1 MSVFLITRP
10 ENKNE
15 SLVKY
20 LESDGFEVFSFPLL
34 NLQSLGVTSTQ
45 LSPLIDADKLIFISQ
60 DAVKSLAALSP
71 EISPNTT
78 FFAVGDKTA
87 QTISELFNKKSI
99 VPKQQDSEGLLALKQ
114 LQQVD
119 SQSIVLAKGKGG
131 RPLIARTLNKRGA
144 RLNAINL
151 YQREKVDG
159 KASDWF
165 QKWQHQKIDSIVLT
179 SNAAIDVI
187 FSDLAVKGIDWLQTC
202 QFYVVSERA
211 AQYLKT
217 FNVPVENIHNCNG
230 ASDDAILLEIKN
242 QSSKPDNNIVH
253 ARIQEASA
261 TMSDQNISEKEVKK
275 PETANKQNSNSKP
288 KSNAVAILS
297 LLIAL
302 GAAGGFAFNLY
313 NNNQQQALVQQLEMN
328 NQSLEQSLNALKAQ
342 IKNNSANLT
351 GAIKNEL
358 TSQKLQVETALNA
371 SEKNISEQLEN
382 SLNEIKNIKV
392 TLNPQEVRSLHRMA
406 EFKAKVEKD
415 YLGSVDILTK
425 LDNLLSEHSDTSELR
440 AAIAEDMQ
448 MLKGLNN
455 VPVESLYLKLHG
467 VLNQV
472 DTLPLNMVKLPSL
485 VNSPEQEVLSEDISD
500 WQANL
505 KHSWSLLVDD
515 FIKVS
520 ERTEKIQPLLTQEEQ
535 SLIRQQVRFYISQ
548 SQTALQNQQVVIYKA
563 ALDQAVKV
571 LSSFF
576 DSNSSAVQ
584 NVDSELKK
592 LKNTP
597 LNFNL
602 QLNLASSQLMKEWSL

>member
-1 MSVFLITRP
+1 MPVFLITRP

-15 SLVKY
+15 SLIKSIEEKGY
-20 LESDGFEVFSFPLL
+20 EAFSFPIL
-34 NLQSLGVTSTQ
+34 NLQTLDVTSSQ

-71 EISPNTT
+71 VISPNTT

-87 QTISELFNKKSI
+87 QTISELFNKKAI

-131 RPLIARTLNKRGA
+131 RPLIAQTLNKRGA

-151 YQREKVDG
+151 YLREKTEG
-159 KASDWF
+159 KVSDWF

-179 SNAAIDVI
+179 SNAAVDVI
-187 FSDLAVKGIDWLQTC
+187 FNDLTVKGIDWLQTC
-202 QFYVVSERA
+202 QFYVVSDRT

-217 FNVPVENIHNCNG
+217 FNVPIDSIHNCNG
-230 ASDDAILLEIKN
+230 ASDEAILSKIMSQNSKIKN
-242 QSSKPDNNIVH
+242 NLVH

-261 TMSDQNISEKEVKK
+261 TMSDQNINEKEVKQL
-275 PETANKQNSNSKP
+275 EAVNKQSSKP
-288 KSNAVAILS
+288 KGNAVAILS

-302 GAAGGFAFNLY
+302 GAAGGFAFNFY
-313 NNNQQQALVQQLEMN
+313 SNSQQQALVQQLQMN

-342 IKNNSANLT
+342 IQNTSANLT

-382 SLNEIKNIKV
+382 SLNEVKNIKV

-406 EFKAKVEKD
+406 EFKAKIERD
-415 YLGSVDILTK
+415 YLGAVDILTR
-425 LDNLLSEHSDTSELR
+425 LDSLLSEHSDTSELR
-440 AAIAEDMQ
+440 AVIAEDIQ
-448 MLKGLNN
+448 MLKGLSN
-455 VPVESLYLKLHG
+455 VPVEDLYLKLHG
-467 VLNQV
+467 LLNQV
-472 DTLPLNMVKLPSL
+472 DVLPLNMVKLPSL
-485 VNSPEQEVLSEDISD
+485 VKNAEQEVLSEDISD

-515 FIKVS
+515 FIKVN
-520 ERTEKIQPLLTQEEQ
+520 ERTEKIEPLLTQEEQ

-563 ALDQAVKV
+563 ALEQANKV
-571 LSSFF
+571 LVSFF
-576 DSNSSAVQ
+576 DTNSSEVQ
-584 NVDSELKK
+584 NVNNELNQ
-592 LKNTP
+592 LKSTP
-597 LNFNL
+597 LNFNP
-602 QLNLASSQLMKEWSL
+602 QLSLASSQLMKEWSL

>member
-15 SLVKY
+15 SLVKS
-20 LESDGFEVFSFPLL
+20 LESDGFEAFSFPLL
-34 NLQSLGVTSTQ
+34 NLQSLEVSASH

-87 QTISELFNKKSI
+87 QTISELFNKKAI

-131 RPLIARTLNKRGA
+131 RPLIAKTLNKRGA

-151 YQREKVDG
+151 YQREKIDG
-159 KASDWF
+159 KVSDWF

-179 SNAAIDVI
+179 SNAAVDAI
-187 FSDLAVKGIDWLQTC
+187 FNDLTVKGIDWLQTC
-202 QFYVVSERA
+202 QFYVVSDRT

-217 FNVPVENIHNCNG
+217 FNVPIDNIHNCNG
-230 ASDDAILLEIKN
+230 ASDEIILSKIMHQNSKTKN
-242 QSSKPDNNIVH
+242 NLVH

-261 TMSDQNISEKEVKK
+261 IMSDQNINEKEVKK

-288 KSNAVAILS
+288 KGNAVAILS

-302 GAAGGFAFNLY
+302 GAAGGLAFNFY
-313 NNNQQQALVQQLEMN
+313 SHNQQQVLVQQLQMK
-328 NQSLEQSLNALKAQ
+328 NQSLEQSLNALKTQ
-342 IKNNSANLT
+342 IKNNSSNLANS
-351 GAIKNEL
+351 IKNEL
-358 TSQKLQVETALNA
+358 TSQKLQVETALNTN
-371 SEKNISEQLEN
+371 EKNISEQLEN
-382 SLNEIKNIKV
+382 SLNEVKNIKV

-415 YLGSVDILTK
+415 YLGAVDILTR
-425 LDNLLSEHSDTSELR
+425 LDSLLSEHSDTSELR
-440 AAIAEDMQ
+440 TVIAEDIQ
-448 MLKGLNN
+448 MLKGLSN
-455 VPVESLYLKLHG
+455 VPVEDLYLKLHG
-467 VLNQV
+467 LLNQV
-472 DTLPLNMVKLPSL
+472 DVLPLNMVKLPSL
-485 VNSPEQEVLSEDISD
+485 VNNAEQETLSEDISD

-515 FIKVS
+515 FIKVN
-520 ERTEKIQPLLTQEEQ
+520 ERTEKIEPLLTQEEQ

-548 SQTALQNQQVVIYKA
+548 SQTALQNQQAVIYKA
-563 ALDQAVKV
+563 ALDQANIV
-571 LSSFF
+571 LTSFF
-576 DSNSSAVQ
+576 DTNSSAVK
-584 NVDSELKK
+584 NVNSELNK

-597 LNFNL
+597 LNFNP

>member
-1 MSVFLITRP
+1 MPVFLITRP

-15 SLVKY
+15 SLVKSI
-20 LESDGFEVFSFPLL
+20 EEKGFKAFSFPLL
-34 NLQSLGVTSTQ
+34 NLKSLDVTSSQ
-45 LSPLIDADKLIFISQ
+45 LSPLIEADKLIFISQ
-60 DAVKSLAALSP
+60 DAVKSLAALAP
-71 EISPNTT
+71 EINPNTT

-87 QTISELFNKKSI
+87 QTISELFNKKAI

-131 RPLIARTLNKRGA
+131 RPLIAQTLNKRGA

-151 YQREKVDG
+151 YQREKANG
-159 KASDWF
+159 KVSDWF

-179 SNAAIDVI
+179 SNAAIDAI
-187 FSDLAVKGIDWLQTC
+187 FNDLTVKGIDWLQTC
-202 QFYVVSERA
+202 QFYVVSERT
-211 AQYLKT
+211 AQYIKT
-217 FNVPVENIHNCNG
+217 FNVPVDNIHNCNG
-230 ASDDAILLEIKN
+230 ASDATILSQIISQN
-242 QSSKPDNNIVH
+242 SKLKSNLVH

-261 TMSDQNISEKEVKK
+261 TMSDQNISEKEVKQ
-275 PETANKQNSNSKP
+275 PESANKQNSKP
-288 KSNAVAILS
+288 KGNAVAILS

-302 GAAGGFAFNLY
+302 GAAGGFAFNFY
-313 NNNQQQALVQQLEMN
+313 SNNQQQALVQQLQMN

-342 IKNNSANLT
+342 IQNTSANLN

-371 SEKNISEQLEN
+371 SEKSISEQLEN

-415 YLGSVDILTK
+415 FVGAVGILTR
-425 LDNLLSEHSDTSELR
+425 LDSLLSEHSDISELR
-440 AAIAEDMQ
+440 AAIAEDIQ
-448 MLKGLNN
+448 MLKGLSN
-455 VPVESLYLKLHG
+455 VPVEDLYLKLHG
-467 VLNQV
+467 LLNQV
-472 DTLPLNMVKLPSL
+472 DVLPLNMVKLPSL
-485 VNSPEQEVLSEDISD
+485 VKNAEQEVLSEDISD

-515 FIKVS
+515 FIKVN
-520 ERTEKIQPLLTQEEQ
+520 ERTEKIEPLLTQEEQ

-563 ALDQAVKV
+563 ALEQANKV
-571 LSSFF
+571 LASFF
-576 DSNSSAVQ
+576 DTNSSAVQ
-584 NVDSELKK
+584 NVNNELNQ
-592 LKNTP
+592 LKSTP
-597 LNFNL
+597 LNFNP

>member
-1 MSVFLITRP
+1 MPVFLITRP

-15 SLVKY
+15 SLIKSIEEKGY
-20 LESDGFEVFSFPLL
+20 EAFSFPLL
-34 NLQSLGVTSTQ
+34 NLQTLDVTSSQ

-87 QTISELFNKKSI
+87 QTISELFNKKAI

-114 LQQVD
+114 LKQVD

-131 RPLIARTLNKRGA
+131 RPLIAQTLNKRGA

-151 YQREKVDG
+151 YLREKTEG
-159 KASDWF
+159 KVSDWF

-179 SNAAIDVI
+179 SNAAVDVI
-187 FSDLAVKGIDWLQTC
+187 FNDLTVKGIDWLQTC
-202 QFYVVSERA
+202 QFYVVSDRT
-211 AQYLKT
+211 AQYIKT
-217 FNVPVENIHNCNG
+217 FNVPIDSIHNCNG
-230 ASDDAILLEIKN
+230 ASDAAILSKIMSQNSKIKN
-242 QSSKPDNNIVH
+242 NLVH

-261 TMSDQNISEKEVKK
+261 TMSDQNINEKEVKQL
-275 PETANKQNSNSKP
+275 ETVNKQSSKP
-288 KSNAVAILS
+288 KGNAVAILS

-302 GAAGGFAFNLY
+302 GAAGGFAFNFY
-313 NNNQQQALVQQLEMN
+313 SNNQQQALVQQLQMN

-342 IKNNSANLT
+342 MQNTSANLT

-382 SLNEIKNIKV
+382 SLNEVKNIKV

-415 YLGSVDILTK
+415 YLGAVDILIR
-425 LDNLLSEHSDTSELR
+425 LDSLLSEHSDTSELR
-440 AAIAEDMQ
+440 AVIAEDIQ
-448 MLKGLNN
+448 MLKGLSN
-455 VPVESLYLKLHG
+455 VPVEDLYLKLHG
-467 VLNQV
+467 LLNQV
-472 DTLPLNMVKLPSL
+472 DVLPLNMVKLPSL
-485 VNSPEQEVLSEDISD
+485 VKNAEQEVLSEDISD

-505 KHSWSLLVDD
+505 RNSWSLLVDD
-515 FIKVS
+515 FIKVN
-520 ERTEKIQPLLTQEEQ
+520 ERAEKIEPLLTQEEQ

-563 ALDQAVKV
+563 ALEQANKV
-571 LSSFF
+571 LVSFF
-576 DSNSSAVQ
+576 DTNSSEVQ
-584 NVDSELKK
+584 NVNNELNQ
-592 LKNTP
+592 LKSTP
-597 LNFNL
+597 LNFNP

>member
-1 MSVFLITRP
+1 MPVFLITRP

-15 SLVKY
+15 SLIKSIEEKGY
-20 LESDGFEVFSFPLL
+20 EAFSFPLL
-34 NLQSLGVTSTQ
+34 NLQTLDVTSSQ

-87 QTISELFNKKSI
+87 QTISELFNKKAI

-131 RPLIARTLNKRGA
+131 RPLIAQTLNKRGA

-151 YQREKVDG
+151 YLREKTDG
-159 KASDWF
+159 KVSDWF

-179 SNAAIDVI
+179 SNAAVDVI
-187 FSDLAVKGIDWLQTC
+187 FNDLTVKGIDWLQTC
-202 QFYVVSERA
+202 QFYLVSDRT
-211 AQYLKT
+211 AQYIKT
-217 FNVPVENIHNCNG
+217 FNVPIDNIHNCNG
-230 ASDDAILLEIKN
+230 ASDEAILSKIMSQNSKIKN
-242 QSSKPDNNIVH
+242 NLVH

-261 TMSDQNISEKEVKK
+261 TMSDQNINEKEVKQL
-275 PETANKQNSNSKP
+275 ETVNKQSSKP
-288 KSNAVAILS
+288 KGNAVAILS

-302 GAAGGFAFNLY
+302 GAAGGFAFNFY
-313 NNNQQQALVQQLEMN
+313 SNNQQQTLVQQLQMN

-342 IKNNSANLT
+342 IQNTSANLT

-382 SLNEIKNIKV
+382 SLNEVKNIKV

-415 YLGSVDILTK
+415 YLGAVDILTR
-425 LDNLLSEHSDTSELR
+425 LDSLLSEHSDTSELR
-440 AAIAEDMQ
+440 AVIAEDIQ
-448 MLKGLNN
+448 MLKGLSN
-455 VPVESLYLKLHG
+455 VAVEDLYLKLHG
-467 VLNQV
+467 LLNQV
-472 DTLPLNMVKLPSL
+472 DVLPLNMVKLPSL
-485 VNSPEQEVLSEDISD
+485 VKNAEQEVLSEDISD

-515 FIKVS
+515 FIKVN
-520 ERTEKIQPLLTQEEQ
+520 ERTEKIEPLLTQEEQ

-563 ALDQAVKV
+563 ALEQANKV
-571 LSSFF
+571 LVSFF
-576 DSNSSAVQ
+576 DTNSSEVQ
-584 NVDSELKK
+584 NVNNELNQ
-592 LKNTP
+592 LKSTP
-597 LNFNL
+597 LNFNP

>member
-1 MSVFLITRP
+1 MPVFLITRP

-15 SLVKY
+15 SLIKSIEEKGY
-20 LESDGFEVFSFPLL
+20 EAFSFPLL
-34 NLQSLGVTSTQ
+34 NLQTLDVTSSQ

-60 DAVKSLAALSP
+60 DAVKLLAALSP

-87 QTISELFNKKSI
+87 QTISELFNKKAI

-131 RPLIARTLNKRGA
+131 RPLIAQTLNKRGA

-151 YQREKVDG
+151 YLREKTDG
-159 KASDWF
+159 KVSDWF

-179 SNAAIDVI
+179 SNAAVDVI
-187 FSDLAVKGIDWLQTC
+187 FNDLTVKGIDWLQTC
-202 QFYVVSERA
+202 QFYVVSDRT
-211 AQYLKT
+211 AQYIKT
-217 FNVPVENIHNCNG
+217 FNVPIDNIHNCNG
-230 ASDDAILLEIKN
+230 ASDEAILSKIMSQNSKIKN
-242 QSSKPDNNIVH
+242 NLVH

-261 TMSDQNISEKEVKK
+261 TMSDQNINEKEVKQL
-275 PETANKQNSNSKP
+275 ETVNKQSSKP
-288 KSNAVAILS
+288 KGNAVTILS

-302 GAAGGFAFNLY
+302 GAAGGFAFNFY
-313 NNNQQQALVQQLEMN
+313 SNSQQQALVQQLQMN
-328 NQSLEQSLNALKAQ
+328 NQSLEQSLNALRAQ
-342 IKNNSANLT
+342 IQNTSANLT

-358 TSQKLQVETALNA
+358 TSQKLQVETALNT

-382 SLNEIKNIKV
+382 SLNEVKNIKV

-415 YLGSVDILTK
+415 YLGAVDILTR
-425 LDNLLSEHSDTSELR
+425 LDSLLSEHSDTSELR
-440 AAIAEDMQ
+440 AVIAEDIQ
-448 MLKGLNN
+448 MLKGLSN
-455 VPVESLYLKLHG
+455 VPVEDLYLKLHG
-467 VLNQV
+467 LLNQV
-472 DTLPLNMVKLPSL
+472 DVLPLNMVKLPSL
-485 VNSPEQEVLSEDISD
+485 VKNAEQEVLSEDISD

-505 KHSWSLLVDD
+505 KNSWSLLVDD
-515 FIKVS
+515 FIKVN
-520 ERTEKIQPLLTQEEQ
+520 ERTEKIEPLLTQEEQ

-563 ALDQAVKV
+563 ALEQANKV
-571 LSSFF
+571 LVSFF
-576 DSNSSAVQ
+576 DTHSSEVQ
-584 NVDSELKK
+584 NVNNELNQ
-592 LKNTP
+592 LKSTP
-597 LNFNL
+597 LNFNP

>member
-1 MSVFLITRP
+1 MPVFLITRP

-15 SLVKY
+15 SLVKSIA
-20 LESDGFEVFSFPLL
+20 EKGFEAFSFPLL
-34 NLQSLGVTSTQ
+34 NLQTLDVTSSQ

-87 QTISELFNKKSI
+87 QTISELFNKKAI

-131 RPLIARTLNKRGA
+131 RPLIAQTLNKRGA

-151 YQREKVDG
+151 YLREKTDG
-159 KASDWF
+159 KVSDWF

-179 SNAAIDVI
+179 SNAAVDVI
-187 FSDLAVKGIDWLQTC
+187 FNDLTVKGIDWLQTC
-202 QFYVVSERA
+202 QFYVVSDRT
-211 AQYLKT
+211 AQYIKT
-217 FNVPVENIHNCNG
+217 FNVPIDNIHNCNG
-230 ASDDAILLEIKN
+230 ASDETILSKIMSQNSKTKN
-242 QSSKPDNNIVH
+242 NLVH

-261 TMSDQNISEKEVKK
+261 TMSDQNINEKEVKQ
-275 PETANKQNSNSKP
+275 PETVNKQSSKP
-288 KSNAVAILS
+288 KGNAVAILS

-302 GAAGGFAFNLY
+302 GAAGGFAFNFY
-313 NNNQQQALVQQLEMN
+313 SNSQQQALVQQLQMN

-342 IKNNSANLT
+342 IQNTSANLT

-358 TSQKLQVETALNA
+358 TSQKLQVETALNT

-382 SLNEIKNIKV
+382 SLNEVKNIKV

-415 YLGSVDILTK
+415 YLGAVDILTR
-425 LDNLLSEHSDTSELR
+425 LDSLLSEHSDTSELR
-440 AAIAEDMQ
+440 AVIAEDIQ
-448 MLKGLNN
+448 MLKGLSN
-455 VPVESLYLKLHG
+455 VPVEDLYLKLHG
-467 VLNQV
+467 LLNQV
-472 DTLPLNMVKLPSL
+472 DVLPLNMVKLPSL
-485 VNSPEQEVLSEDISD
+485 VKNAEQEVLSEDISD

-515 FIKVS
+515 FIKVN
-520 ERTEKIQPLLTQEEQ
+520 ERTEKIEPLLTQEEQ

-563 ALDQAVKV
+563 ALEQANKV
-571 LSSFF
+571 LVSFF
-576 DSNSSAVQ
+576 DTNSSEVQ
-584 NVDSELKK
+584 NVNNELNQ
-592 LKNTP
+592 LKSTP
-597 LNFNL
+597 LNFNP

>member
-1 MSVFLITRP
+1 MPVFLITRP

-15 SLVKY
+15 SLIKSIEEKGY
-20 LESDGFEVFSFPLL
+20 EAFSFPIL
-34 NLQSLGVTSTQ
+34 NLQTLDVTSSQ

-71 EISPNTT
+71 VISPNTT

-87 QTISELFNKKSI
+87 QTISELFNKKAI

-131 RPLIARTLNKRGA
+131 RPLIAQTLNKRGA

-151 YQREKVDG
+151 YLREKTDG
-159 KASDWF
+159 KVSDWF

-179 SNAAIDVI
+179 SNAAVDVI
-187 FSDLAVKGIDWLQTC
+187 FNDLTVKGIDWLQTC
-202 QFYVVSERA
+202 QFYVVSDRT
-211 AQYLKT
+211 AQYIKT
-217 FNVPVENIHNCNG
+217 FNVPIDSIHNCNG
-230 ASDDAILLEIKN
+230 ASDEAILSKIMSQNSKIKN
-242 QSSKPDNNIVH
+242 NLVH

-261 TMSDQNISEKEVKK
+261 TMSDQNINEKEVKQLD
-275 PETANKQNSNSKP
+275 TVNKQSSKP
-288 KSNAVAILS
+288 KGNAVAILS

-302 GAAGGFAFNLY
+302 GAAGGFAFNFY
-313 NNNQQQALVQQLEMN
+313 SNSQQQALVQQLQMN

-342 IKNNSANLT
+342 IQNTSANLT

-358 TSQKLQVETALNA
+358 ISQKLQVETALNA

-382 SLNEIKNIKV
+382 SLNEVKNIKV

-406 EFKAKVEKD
+406 EFKAKIERD
-415 YLGSVDILTK
+415 YLGAVDILTR
-425 LDNLLSEHSDTSELR
+425 LDSLLSEHSDTSELR
-440 AAIAEDMQ
+440 AVIAEDIQ
-448 MLKGLNN
+448 MLKGLSN
-455 VPVESLYLKLHG
+455 VPVEDLYLKLHG
-467 VLNQV
+467 LLNQV
-472 DTLPLNMVKLPSL
+472 DVLPLNMVKLPSL
-485 VNSPEQEVLSEDISD
+485 VKNAEQEVLSEDISD

-515 FIKVS
+515 FIKVN
-520 ERTEKIQPLLTQEEQ
+520 ERTEKIEPLLTQEEQ

-563 ALDQAVKV
+563 ALEQANKV
-571 LSSFF
+571 LVSFF
-576 DSNSSAVQ
+576 DTNSSEVQ
-584 NVDSELKK
+584 NVNNELNQ
-592 LKNTP
+592 LKSTP
-597 LNFNL
+597 LNFNP
-602 QLNLASSQLMKEWSL
+602 QLSLASSQLMKEWSL

>member
-10 ENKNE
+10 ANKNE
-15 SLVKY
+15 NLVKS
-20 LESDGFEVFSFPLL
+20 LESDGFEAFSFPLL
-34 NLQSLGVTSTQ
+34 NLHALEVSASQ
-45 LSPLIDADKLIFISQ
+45 LSPLIEADKLIFISQ

-71 EISPNTT
+71 EISPNTI

-131 RPLIARTLNKRGA
+131 RPLIAKTLNKRGA

-151 YQREKVDG
+151 YQREKIDG

-179 SNAAIDVI
+179 SNAAVDAI
-187 FSDLAVKGIDWLQTC
+187 FSDLTVKGIDWLKTC
-202 QFYVVSERA
+202 QFYVVSDRT

-217 FNVPVENIHNCNG
+217 FNVPIDNIHNCNG
-230 ASDDAILLEIKN
+230 ASDEAILSEIMHKN
-242 QSSKPDNNIVH
+242 SKTKNNLVH

-275 PETANKQNSNSKP
+275 PETANKQSSKP
-288 KSNAVAILS
+288 KGNAVAILS

-313 NNNQQQALVQQLEMN
+313 SHNQQQALVQQLEMQ
-328 NQSLEQSLNALKAQ
+328 NQSLDQSLNALKAQ
-342 IKNNSANLT
+342 IKNNSSNL
-351 GAIKNEL
+351 ADSIKNEL

-382 SLNEIKNIKV
+382 SLNEVKNIKV

-415 YLGSVDILTK
+415 YLGAVDILTR
-425 LDNLLSEHSDTSELR
+425 LDSLLSEHSDTSELR
-440 AAIAEDMQ
+440 AVIAEDVQ
-448 MLKGLNN
+448 MLKGLSN
-455 VPVESLYLKLHG
+455 VPVENLYLKLHG
-467 VLNQV
+467 LLNQV
-472 DTLPLNMVKLPSL
+472 DILPLNMVKLPSL
-485 VNSPEQEVLSEDISD
+485 VNNAEQETLSEDISD

-515 FIKVS
+515 FIKVN
-520 ERTEKIQPLLTQEEQ
+520 ERTEKIEPLLTQEEQ

-548 SQTALQNQQVVIYKA
+548 SQNALQNQQVVIYKA
-563 ALDQAVKV
+563 ALEQANKV
-571 LSSFF
+571 LTSFF
-576 DSNSSAVQ
+576 DTNSSAVQ
-584 NVDSELKK
+584 NVNSELNK
-592 LKNTP
+592 LQNTP
-597 LNFNL
+597 LNFNP

>member
-1 MSVFLITRP
+1 MPVFLITRP

-15 SLVKY
+15 SLIKSIEEKGY
-20 LESDGFEVFSFPLL
+20 EAFSFPLL
-34 NLQSLGVTSTQ
+34 NLQTLDVTSSQ

-87 QTISELFNKKSI
+87 QTISELFNKRAI

-131 RPLIARTLNKRGA
+131 RPLIAQILNKRGA

-151 YQREKVDG
+151 YLREKTDG
-159 KASDWF
+159 KVSDWF

-179 SNAAIDVI
+179 SNAAVDVI
-187 FSDLAVKGIDWLQTC
+187 FNDLTVKGIDWLQTC
-202 QFYVVSERA
+202 QFYLVSDRT
-211 AQYLKT
+211 AQYIKT
-217 FNVPVENIHNCNG
+217 FNVPIDNIHNCNG
-230 ASDDAILLEIKN
+230 ASDEAILSKIMSQNSKIKN
-242 QSSKPDNNIVH
+242 NLVH

-261 TMSDQNISEKEVKK
+261 TMSDKNINEKEVKQL
-275 PETANKQNSNSKP
+275 ETVTKQSSKP
-288 KSNAVAILS
+288 KGNAVAILS

-302 GAAGGFAFNLY
+302 GAAGGFAFNFY
-313 NNNQQQALVQQLEMN
+313 SNSQQQTLVQQLQMN

-342 IKNNSANLT
+342 IQNTSANLT

-358 TSQKLQVETALNA
+358 ISQKLQVETALNA

-382 SLNEIKNIKV
+382 SLNEVKNIKV

-415 YLGSVDILTK
+415 YLGAVDILTR
-425 LDNLLSEHSDTSELR
+425 LDSLLSEHSDTSELR
-440 AAIAEDMQ
+440 AVIAEDIQ
-448 MLKGLNN
+448 MLKGLSN
-455 VPVESLYLKLHG
+455 VAVEDLYLKLHG
-467 VLNQV
+467 LLNQV
-472 DTLPLNMVKLPSL
+472 DVLPLNMVKLPSL
-485 VNSPEQEVLSEDISD
+485 VKNAEQEVLSEDISD

-515 FIKVS
+515 FIKVN
-520 ERTEKIQPLLTQEEQ
+520 ERTEKIEPLLTQEEQ

-563 ALDQAVKV
+563 ALEQANKV
-571 LSSFF
+571 LVSFF
-576 DSNSSAVQ
+576 DTNSSEVQ
-584 NVDSELKK
+584 NVNNELNQ
-592 LKNTP
+592 LKSTP
-597 LNFNL
+597 LNFNP